1 MLYDYATNPTDAFA
15 FKYDDKSSTVSLK
28 ETPFVAAP
36 EIRRS
41 VETFVTRM
49 RSIPAFIAN
58 HTIETFNQR
67 DDDVDVDDDGVDAMD
82 A

>member
-1 MLYDYATNPTDAFA
+1 
-15 FKYDDKSSTVSLK
+15 
-28 ETPFVAAP
+28 
-36 EIRRS
+36 
-41 VETFVTRM
+41 M